1 MRSTSHCTLPTVRH
15 RIPSSTISRELTL
28 SRGRV
33 ELNRLSS
40 TSRLTLNRTGERTAA
55 VAATGWAPLRSYS
68 TSRCSS
74 SRAMRLSSVCVR
86 PSRSS
91 STCSRRSEQPPFRHA
106 KPMSLTPPV
115 VCHQPAPNSSGA
127 SPWGTALP
135 PQHSAQR
142 CRRQPP
148 AVADVPWLAAA
159 WRDGATDAARVGGC
173 DEGARGG
180 GRGVLPRTGQPAR
193 ADRSAPLRACLA
205 AARQGCPSGTGP
217 ALHGVHTGM
226 AEAHRSPA
234 GQCAAA
240 CPHAAGC
247 AGRSDDADA
256 AGGVLCTRAPLRRA
270 VRYGR

>member
-1 MRSTSHCTLPTVRH
+1 MRSASHCTLPTVRH

-135 PQHSAQR
+135 PQR

-159 WRDGATDAARVGGC
+159 WRDGATDAACVGGC
-173 DEGARGG
+173 DEGARGR

-193 ADRSAPLRACLA
+193 ADRSAPLRASLRHGK
-205 AARQGCPSGTGP
+205 AARAAPGRPYMVCILGWPRSIDRRQGS
-217 ALHGVHTGM
+217 AL
-226 AEAHRSPA
+226 P
-234 GQCAAA
+234 QAA
-240 CPHAAGC
+240 CRRPRGVQDGVMTQMLLEVCC
-247 AGRSDDADA
+247 AHS
-256 AGGVLCTRAPLRRA
+256 APKGSA
-270 VRYGR
+270 VW

>member
-115 VCHQPAPNSSGA
+115 VCHQPAP
-127 SPWGTALP
+127 TAP
-135 PQHSAQR
+135 VHPQGHRFAAAALSAAL
-142 CRRQPP
+142 PP

-159 WRDGATDAARVGGC
+159 WRDGATDAACVGGC